1 MRKIK
6 AVNEHKSRAFRF
18 IIMFI
23 QFVMNRSAASGK
35 SEIRTSIFVIHF
47 CHSIDFVHIISKRKE
62 NMLTKGKMTMS
73 SCLSFIPY
81 YPRTI
86 FGGVFPCNAATKFSA
101 AVIAICCLVF
111 NVAIRCVVKSQRFV
125 MIRADCLLNRLL
137 CKRIDACCKDFLF
150 S

>member
-6 AVNEHKSRAFRF
+6 TVNEHESWTCCF

-35 SEIRTSIFVIHF
+35 SEIRTSVLVIHF
-47 CHSIDFVHIISKRKE
+47 CHSIDFCSYHLQGRK

-73 SCLSFIPY
+73 SCLSFTRY

-86 FGGVFPCNAATKFSA
+86 LGGVFPCNPATKFSA

-111 NVAIRCVVKSQRFV
+111 NVADPMCGKVTTFCNDKSGLSFELALV
-125 MIRADCLLNRLL
+125 
-137 CKRIDACCKDFLF
+137 
-150 S
+150 